1 MTALWIFIGGGIG
14 SVLRYGL
21 AVALKSSSAMLPVG
35 TLAANVVGCFVL
47 GYLASHPNIGAR
59 LGPEVHLGITVGVL
73 GGFTTF
79 STFGVETVRL
89 YESGQILYAITYILL
104 SILGGLVAAWGGMRF
119 A

>member
-14 SVLRYGL
+14 SVLRYVI
-21 AVALKSSSAMLPVG
+21 AVMMKPASSTLPVG
-35 TLAANVVGCFVL
+35 TLAANVLGCFLL
-47 GYLASHPNIGAR
+47 GYLASQPGISSR
-59 LGPEVHLGITVGVL
+59 LGPEIQLGITVGVL

-89 YESGQILYAITYILL
+89 YQSGQFVYALMYVLL